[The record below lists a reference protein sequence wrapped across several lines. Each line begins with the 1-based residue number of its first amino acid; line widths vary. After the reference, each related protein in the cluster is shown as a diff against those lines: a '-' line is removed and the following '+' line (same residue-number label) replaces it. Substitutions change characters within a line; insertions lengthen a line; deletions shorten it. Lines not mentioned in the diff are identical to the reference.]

1 MSTNKPR
8 VNVVLDKQVY
18 ELIKRLSEEEGTSLS
33 SFVKDLIEEALELR
47 EDVSLNEIAEEREKT
62 LNKSKALSHNEIWK

>member
-1 MSTNKPR
+1 MATNKPR
-8 VNVVLDKQVY
+8 INVVLDKQIY

-47 EDVSLNEIAEEREKT
+47 EDVALNEIAEEREKT
-62 LNKSKALSHNEIWK
+62 FNKSKALSHNEIWK

>member
-1 MSTNKPR
+1 MATNKPR
-8 VNVVLDKQVY
+8 INVVLDKKIY

>member
-8 VNVVLDKQVY
+8 VNVVLDKKIY

-62 LNKSKALSHNEIWK
+62 LKKSKALSHDEIWK

>member
-1 MSTNKPR
+1 MATNKPR
-8 VNVVLDKQVY
+8 INVVLDKKIY

-47 EDVSLNEIAEEREKT
+47 EDVALNEIAEEREKT
-62 LNKSKALSHNEIWK
+62 FNKSKALSHNEIWK